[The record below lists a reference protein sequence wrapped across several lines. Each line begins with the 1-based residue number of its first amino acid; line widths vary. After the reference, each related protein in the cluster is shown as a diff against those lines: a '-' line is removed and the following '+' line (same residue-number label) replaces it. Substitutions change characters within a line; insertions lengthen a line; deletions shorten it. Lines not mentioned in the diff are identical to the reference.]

1 MATLYSAVAAKQNS
15 PSGKTPLDA
24 RDVLPEF
31 KRVRYTYTFTG
42 LEAAD
47 DIIRI
52 VKLPPGCRIQ
62 PRNCEV
68 YGDAV
73 AGTATIT
80 VGDYSAVTGLVLD
93 ADRYSTALNVA
104 AAGWDVFTG
113 GLAEATPFET
123 TVETWITAT
132 LATLATPVAGKK
144 LDFYLAFTIN
154 GS

>member
-1 MATLYSAVAAKQNS
+1 MATLYSSVAAKQNS
-15 PSGKTPLDA
+15 PSGKNPLDS

-31 KRVRYTYTFTG
+31 KRVKYTYTFTG
-42 LEAAD
+42 AEVAG

-52 VKLPPGCRIQ
+52 VELPAGTELQ

-80 VGDYSAVTGLVLD
+80 VGDYSSVTGLVLD
-93 ADRYSTALNVA
+93 DDRYSTSLNVA

-113 GLAEATPFET
+113 GAAEATPFKT
-123 TVETWITAT
+123 TVDTWITAT

>member
-24 RDVLPEF
+24 RDVLPDF
-31 KRVRYTYTFTG
+31 KRIRYTYTFTG
-42 LEAAD
+42 AEVAND
-47 DIIRI
+47 VIYI
-52 VKLPPGCRIQ
+52 VKLPAGTRIQ
-62 PRNCEV
+62 PRNSEV

-80 VGDYSAVTGLVLD
+80 VGDHSAVTGLALD
-93 ADRYSTALNVA
+93 ADRYSTSLNVA

-113 GLAEATPFET
+113 GAAEAAPFET

-132 LATLATPVAGKK
+132 LATLVTPVAGKK

-154 GS
+154 GC

>member
-15 PSGKTPLDA
+15 PSGKAPLDA

-31 KRVRYTYTFTG
+31 IRVRYTYILTG
-42 LEAAD
+42 AEVAG

-52 VKLPPGCRIQ
+52 VKLPAGTRIQ
-62 PRNCEV
+62 PRNSEI

-93 ADRYSTALNVA
+93 DDRYSTALNVA
-104 AAGWDVFTG
+104 ATGWDVFTG
-113 GLAEATPFET
+113 GAAEATPFET

-132 LATLATPVAGKK
+132 FATLATPVAGKK

>member
-31 KRVRYTYTFTG
+31 KRVKYTYTFTG
-42 LEAAD
+42 AEAASD
-47 DIIRI
+47 VIYI
-52 VKLPPGCRIQ
+52 VKLPPGCAIQ
-62 PRNCEV
+62 PRNSEV

-80 VGDYSAVTGLVLD
+80 VGDYSAVTGLVID
-93 ADRYSTALNVA
+93 ADRYSTSLNVA
-104 AAGWDVFTG
+104 AAGWDVFTSG
-113 GLAEATPFET
+113 DAEANPFTT

-132 LATLATPVAGKK
+132 LATLVTPVAGKK

-154 GS
+154 GC